1 MPPPLILFLAI
12 DAVWLGVVARGFYM
26 EQIGDRIRAEPDLFA
41 AALFYLG
48 YAGSIVFF
56 AVVPALNAGSWKVA
70 ARNGGLL
77 GLTAYGAYELTNFA
91 TLPGWPRRHDPGRPD
106 LGRPADRRHGGRRLS
121 GGAERDSAS
130 LTVSSDRPV

>member
-1 MPPPLILFLAI
+1 MPYAKAYAATLILFLAI
-12 DAVWLGVVARGFYM
+12 DVVWLGVLARDFYM
-26 EQIGDRIRAEPDLFA
+26 SQIGDRMREQPDLFV

-56 AVVPALNAGSWKVA
+56 AVNPALTAGSWKVA

-91 TLPGWPRRHDPGRPD
+91 TLPGWPAAMTLVDIIWGALLTGTAAAGGYLAARP
-106 LGRPADRRHGGRRLS
+106 RKRKA
-121 GGAERDSAS
+121 
-130 LTVSSDRPV
+130 

>member
-1 MPPPLILFLAI
+1 MNHAKAYAVTLILFLAI
-12 DAVWLGVVARGFYM
+12 DALWLGVVARDFYAS
-26 EQIGDRIRAEPDLFA
+26 QIGDRLREQPDLFV

-91 TLPGWPRRHDPGRPD
+91 TLPDWPAVMTLVDMIWGALLTGVVAAGGY
-106 LGRPADRRHGGRRLS
+106 LGARTRKRKG
-121 GGAERDSAS
+121 
-130 LTVSSDRPV
+130 

>member
-1 MPPPLILFLAI
+1 MNYAKAYAATLILFLAI
-12 DAVWLGVVARGFYM
+12 DAVWLGVVARDFYM
-26 EQIGDRIRAEPDLFA
+26 GQIGERLRPEPDLFV

-56 AVVPALNAGSWKVA
+56 AVVPAHTAGSWKVA

-91 TLPGWPRRHDPGRPD
+91 TLPDWPAALTLVDMIWGGVLTGLCAAGGYRFARPRRR
-106 LGRPADRRHGGRRLS
+106 
-121 GGAERDSAS
+121 
-130 LTVSSDRPV
+130 